1 MPHERDWSHCWIEK
15 RYLSDLFCK
24 EKKLSEKKIYT
35 QTPDDV
41 LASLATTKKGLTS
54 SEVETR
60 LAKYGKNE
68 LDAGAKK
75 TLLMKFLEI
84 GRAHV

>member
-1 MPHERDWSHCWIEK
+1 M
-15 RYLSDLFCK
+15 
-24 EKKLSEKKIYT
+24 SEKKIYT

-75 TLLMKFLEI
+75 TLLMKFLEQFKDLMIIILII
-84 GRAHV
+84 GLSCRL